1 MNIEELTLCDELKL
15 NYIMLWDNM
24 LEIVEVKN
32 RWILFDN

>member
-1 MNIEELTLCDELKL
+1 MNIEELTLFDELKL

>member
-1 MNIEELTLCDELKL
+1 MNIEELTLLNELKL